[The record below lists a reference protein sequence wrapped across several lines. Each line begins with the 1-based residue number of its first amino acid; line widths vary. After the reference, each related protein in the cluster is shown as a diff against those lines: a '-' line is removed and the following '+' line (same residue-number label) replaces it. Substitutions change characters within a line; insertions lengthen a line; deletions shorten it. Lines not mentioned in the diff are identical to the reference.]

1 MNKAST
7 WPMYFTRG
15 YMFHTKKH
23 GHRRKTCNYGICVKG
38 DNYSDASDEADF
50 YGILT
55 DIIQLEYVGLLNLK
69 ITLFKCEWYDPTPSR
84 GTRKSENGVVDV
96 LSSGKYYK
104 YEPFILGTYVLHL
117 KQIKFVIF
125 PIHNKSSSK
134 QTWLNVLKVNPRSNI
149 LGKYKNKDEIGL
161 LQQENDEDVMH
172 VQEIEVDRL
181 VDTVNHTE
189 EIDFDVG
196 DAELEDEFQCN
207 ISSSDDD
214 ENEEM

>member
-104 YEPFILGTYVLHL
+104 YEPFIL
-117 KQIKFVIF
+117 
-125 PIHNKSSSK
+125 
-134 QTWLNVLKVNPRSNI
+134 VNPRSNI